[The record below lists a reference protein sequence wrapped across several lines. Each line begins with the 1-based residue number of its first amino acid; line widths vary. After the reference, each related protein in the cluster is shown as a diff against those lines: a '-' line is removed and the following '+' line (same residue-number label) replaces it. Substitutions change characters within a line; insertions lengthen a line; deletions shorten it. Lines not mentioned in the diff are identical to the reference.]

1 MKIVGLTG
9 GIACGKSSVSRLLD
23 EKYGIPIIDADEI
36 AHSVLAPGSSTYGKV
51 ISAFGK
57 DVLAD
62 PASHGGAIDRKKLG
76 AVVFSDESARRRLGG
91 IMNPAIAWTLGV
103 SLLSHFARGTAIVV
117 LDVPL
122 LYETGMDKICD
133 VVIAVVVSPS
143 TQLARLSKRD
153 AAGETDARQRI
164 AAQKL
169 TAAEKGAR
177 AHVALSNDST
187 KDALAAEVAAAYPS
201 FSRLGINHRLRSGP
215 VLLLLS
221 LALGA
226 SFFIWASHVAKEP
239 TPGLRAD
246 GEL

>member
-1 MKIVGLTG
+1 
-9 GIACGKSSVSRLLD
+9 
-23 EKYGIPIIDADEI
+23 
-36 AHSVLAPGSSTYGKV
+36 
-51 ISAFGK
+51 
-57 DVLAD
+57 
-62 PASHGGAIDRKKLG
+62 
-76 AVVFSDESARRRLGG
+76 
-91 IMNPAIAWTLGV
+91 MNPAIAWTLGV

-187 KDALAAEVAAAYPS
+187 EDSLAAEVAAAYPS

-221 LALGA
+221 LAMGV